1 MSSGKIKFL
10 IDETEAKAK
19 LMETKQGQNMTVDKR
34 NDYLK
39 PFVLTTILREQMLED
54 LAA

>member
-10 IDETEAKAK
+10 IDEQTAKTK
-19 LMETKQGQNMTVDKR
+19 LMETKQGQVMTMNQR

-39 PFVLTTILREQMLED
+39 PFTMTTILREQMLNLVE
-54 LAA
+54 